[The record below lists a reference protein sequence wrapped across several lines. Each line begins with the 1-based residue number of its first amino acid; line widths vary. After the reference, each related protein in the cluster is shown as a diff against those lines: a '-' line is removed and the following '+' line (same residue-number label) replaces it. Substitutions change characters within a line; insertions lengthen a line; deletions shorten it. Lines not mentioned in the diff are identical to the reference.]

1 MKKKNKGFTLIETV
15 IGLGILSIIAILL
28 LPSLMNLIRNSKDL
42 KENPRIIYALEEAIE
57 KEKSNSNPYY
67 GQKVNQINGYDV
79 VIDRKEYDDSLDKIS
94 ASYSNYHLEVLEV
107 NDEKKRLYFN

>member
-1 MKKKNKGFTLIETV
+1 M
-15 IGLGILSIIAILL
+15 
-28 LPSLMNLIRNSKDL
+28 
-42 KENPRIIYALEEAIE
+42 
-57 KEKSNSNPYY
+57 
-67 GQKVNQINGYDV
+67 NQINGYDV